1 MNQANNHSE
10 HGVAVMQ
17 LTANFFVQEGL
28 LLRRE
33 RGEVDGER
41 GSERGRVNGWVHVHY
56 MHSGT
61 AVPIVTWN
69 QLAPVHTIQSVFTD
83 LKLEIGM
90 NLPSLPAQPQYTH
103 PHKQYQS
110 LNWLSTHSGQNLPI
124 LCSHNI
130 ATRGPR

>member
-33 RGEVDGER
+33 RGGEEDGER

-61 AVPIVTWN
+61 AAPIVTCN

-83 LKLEIGM
+83 MKLGIGM
-90 NLPSLPAQPQYTH
+90 NLPSLPDTLTH
-103 PHKQYQS
+103 T
-110 LNWLSTHSGQNLPI
+110 NSTQV
-124 LCSHNI
+124 
-130 ATRGPR
+130 